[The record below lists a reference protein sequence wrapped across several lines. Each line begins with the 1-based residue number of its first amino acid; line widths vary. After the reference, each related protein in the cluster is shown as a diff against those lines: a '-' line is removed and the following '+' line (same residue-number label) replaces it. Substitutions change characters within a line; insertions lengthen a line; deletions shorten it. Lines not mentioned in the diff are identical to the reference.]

1 MIIADLDNLEV
12 MPQAQEIEGGIIL
25 SLNSLVFQSVSSF
38 NFDSLVSGK
47 DGAFGGGEAN
57 VLTTA
62 FPNNFNVG
70 FSFTYASQAIGL
82 PTI

>member
-12 MPQAQEIEGGIIL
+12 IAQTQEIEGGMIF
-25 SLNSLVFQSVSSF
+25 SLESLAFQSISSF
-38 NFDSLVSGK
+38 NFDSLVSGAT
-47 DGAFGGGEAN
+47 GAFGGGEAN

-70 FSFTYASQAIGL
+70 FSFTYASQALGL
-82 PTI
+82 PL